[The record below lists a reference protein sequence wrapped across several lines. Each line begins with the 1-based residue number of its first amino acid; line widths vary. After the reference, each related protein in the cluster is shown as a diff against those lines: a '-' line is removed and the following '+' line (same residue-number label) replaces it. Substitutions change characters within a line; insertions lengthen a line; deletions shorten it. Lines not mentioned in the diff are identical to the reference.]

1 MNMQA
6 LSDWE
11 SKIQR
16 HRVTLLDNLLQSAVI
31 VGAVAMALI
40 YISLPDDTSMLE
52 RWTMMAPFFA
62 GWLVVLI
69 IRAWRRLDHRYKA
82 MLFILVAY
90 VLGSVIFARSGLS
103 GSGRVWLLLLP
114 VLAFVLLGQRSGIG
128 AGVVSI
134 LIYGLFTLAI
144 GQGWVVPQVDED
156 LTALTMLLSEGGLF
170 LLVAVVLT
178 LALRSFYQSW
188 LESLAGASATNRQLQ
203 GQVQELEKTNRGL
216 QRETSRL
223 QATAE
228 IARAGSSIL
237 EPQKLMAEVIEQI
250 QAAFSSL
257 GVYYVG
263 LFLLDETQQFVELK
277 AATGEAGRL
286 SLQMGYK
293 VELDEKSAV
302 GWCIIHKQAHIVLN
316 VGQGVSEFDVLSM
329 PETRSEIALPLYSR
343 GSILGALTV
352 QSNRQAAF
360 SEADFAIL
368 QTMADLVA
376 VAIDNAQLFTRTETA
391 LEEVQ
396 TVQRHRLRQTWKD
409 FLAAAPVTQVDYAR
423 PGIEPED
430 NSFLRDA
437 RQEAMAHGKTVTI
450 QPQPFEGADGTAL
463 VVPLKLREEV
473 IGTIAL
479 RETDHRRSWTVEEI
493 AMAEAIAEQVALTLD
508 NLRLF
513 EQVQRR
519 AEWERLIGEIT
530 ARMRETLDVETVLK
544 TAAQE
549 IRQALGLPE
558 LAIRLAPRPGG
569 GAGNGAEKQGVHVK
583 QTSYREW
590 TPDGGNDA

>member
-1 MNMQA
+1 MNTQA

-11 SKIQR
+11 SRIQR
-16 HRVTLLDNLLQSAVI
+16 HRLTLLNHLLLSAVI

-40 YISLPDDTSMLE
+40 YISLPDDVSMPE

-62 GWLVVLI
+62 SWLAVLI

-82 MLFILVAY
+82 TLFILVAY
-90 VLGSVIFARSGLS
+90 VLVLVIFARSGLS

-114 VLAFVLLGQRSGIG
+114 ALAFVLLGQQAGVG

-134 LIYGLFTLAI
+134 LTYGFFTLAI
-144 GQGWVVPQVDED
+144 GQGWVVPQVKED
-156 LTALTMLLSEGGLF
+156 LTLLTTLLSEGGSF

-178 LALRSFYQSW
+178 LVLRSFHQSW
-188 LESLAGASATNRQLQ
+188 FGSLVGISAANRQLE
-203 GQVQELEKTNRGL
+203 GQLQELEKANRGL
-216 QRETSRL
+216 QRQTSRL

-237 EPQKLMAEVIEQI
+237 EPQRLMAEVIEQI

-263 LFLLDETQQFVELK
+263 LYLLDETQRFVELK
-277 AATGEAGRL
+277 AATGEIGQR
-286 SLQMGYK
+286 SLEMGYK

-316 VGQGVSEFDVLSM
+316 VGQDVSEFDVLSM
-329 PETRSEIALPLYSR
+329 PETRSEIGLPLYSR
-343 GSILGALTV
+343 GSVLGALSV

-360 SEADFAIL
+360 SEADLAIL

-376 VAIDNAQLFTRTETA
+376 VAIDNTQLFTRTETT

-396 TVQRHRLRQTWKD
+396 TVQQDRLHRTWKE
-409 FLAAAPVTQVDYAR
+409 FLAAAPVTRIDYAR
-423 PGIEPED
+423 PGVGPED
-430 NSFLRDA
+430 ESFLRDA
-437 RQEAMAHGKTVTI
+437 RQEAMTHRQTVAK
-450 QPQPFEGADGTAL
+450 QSQPFDGSDETAL

-479 RETDHRRSWTVEEI
+479 RETDHRRLWTVEEI

-519 AEWERLIGEIT
+519 AERERLIGEIT
-530 ARMRETLDVETVLK
+530 ARVRETLDVETVLK

-558 LAIRLAPRPGG
+558 LVIRLAPRPRDGS
-569 GAGNGAEKQGVHVK
+569 GNGAEKRGVHVG
-583 QTSYREW
+583 QTSHREW
-590 TPDGGNDA
+590 TSDGDNDA